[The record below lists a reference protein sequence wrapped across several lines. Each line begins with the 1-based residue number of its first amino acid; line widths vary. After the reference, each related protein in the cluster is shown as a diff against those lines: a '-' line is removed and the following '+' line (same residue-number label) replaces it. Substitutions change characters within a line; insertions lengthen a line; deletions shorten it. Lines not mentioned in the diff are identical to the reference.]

1 MFPPFLLSPLPLP
14 LLSLF
19 LIILLTRPL
28 AYPCRR
34 LQLIRVLRSQHRLLY
49 RHFSRKFFLTSSP
62 LPLFRFGYYLP
73 FISVIQVGLF
83 FAPPCLLY
91 HTLLHDIMHS
101 MVLRPC
107 RALCCCRLCAAP
119 GLALLPLPG
128 WASLWQ
134 SCALSTLSS
143 LRQAKID

>member
-1 MFPPFLLSPLPLP
+1 MCLLPSSPF
-14 LLSLF
+14 SLF
-19 LIILLTRPL
+19 LIISLTRPL
-28 AYPCRR
+28 AYPFRR
-34 LQLIRVLRSQHRLLY
+34 LPLMRGLRSQYRLIPSFFSQVLSQLLPPSFVSVRLL
-49 RHFSRKFFLTSSP
+49 SS
-62 LPLFRFGYYLP
+62 LYLRQSLSTFGWA
-73 FISVIQVGLF
+73 F
-83 FAPPCLLY
+83 FAPPSLLY

-107 RALCCCRLCAAP
+107 RAFCCCRLCAAP

-143 LRQAKID
+143 LRQAKIC